1 MAAHISRSTIDEVS
15 SKCDITSLVGEY
27 VRLEKRG
34 SEYWGC
40 CPFHNE
46 KTPSF
51 HVVPDRKMYHC
62 FGCGA
67 GGSAITFLMEM
78 EKMSFGEAIVTLA
91 KKCGVTVEYDENSS
105 APQQSHVDERK
116 DMYKDLYTRVAG
128 SFHYFL
134 TSTKEGEAAL

>member
-1 MAAHISRSTIDEVS
+1 MPRISRSSIDEVN
-15 SKCDITSLVGEY
+15 SKCDIISLVGEY

-62 FGCGA
+62 FGCGV
-67 GGSAITFLMEM
+67 GGSAISFIMEM
-78 EKMSFGEAIVTLA
+78 EKLSFGEAVITLA
-91 KKCGVTVEYDENSS
+91 KKCGVTVEYDDNSS
-105 APQQSHVDERK
+105 VPQAPIDNKK
-116 DMYKDLYTRVAG
+116 DMYKDLLMSSA
-128 SFHYFL
+128 SIQFL
-134 TSTKEGEAAL
+134 QFPV